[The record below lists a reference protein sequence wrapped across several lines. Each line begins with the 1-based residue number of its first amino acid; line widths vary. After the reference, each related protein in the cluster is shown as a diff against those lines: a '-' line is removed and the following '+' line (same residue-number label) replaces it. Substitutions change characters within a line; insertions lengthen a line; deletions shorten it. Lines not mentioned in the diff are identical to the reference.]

1 MTTTHYISA
10 EKTKLDIDLIH
21 SYLSERSYW
30 AKGRARQEVEIS
42 IENSLCFGIYNE
54 QDQMVGFARVVTDRI
69 IFAYLMD
76 VFILEEYRGR
86 GLGKMLMNNI
96 MKSSELKQI
105 KKWLLA
111 TADAQGLYQKYG
123 FTPLAHP
130 EILMEKKNI

>member
-1 MTTTHYISA
+1 M
-10 EKTKLDIDLIH
+10 L
-21 SYLSERSYW
+21 
-30 AKGRARQEVEIS
+30 
-42 IENSLCFGIYNE
+42 
-54 QDQMVGFARVVTDRI
+54 GFARVVTDKI

-86 GLGKMLMNNI
+86 GLGKMLMNYI
-96 MKSSELKQI
+96 MESSELKQV

-130 EILMEKKNI
+130 EILMEMKKK